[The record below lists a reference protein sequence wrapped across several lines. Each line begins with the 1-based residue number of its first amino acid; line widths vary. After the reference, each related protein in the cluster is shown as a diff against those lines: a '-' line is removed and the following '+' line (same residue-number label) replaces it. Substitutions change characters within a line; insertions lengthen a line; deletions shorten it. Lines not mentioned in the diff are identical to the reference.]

1 MALTTLEFSQL
12 KELTELHGVASFE
25 DEIRDY
31 LRKEYVSMGYELIY
45 DNLGSIF
52 AYKKSKAK
60 NAPKV
65 MVDGHMDEVGFV
77 VGSFNPDGTIGIIP
91 IGGINVLDILN
102 ATYRLK
108 TKDGTTFIGT
118 IINRDVESFEEV
130 AIDFGFMNEKEA
142 KDNGVNY
149 FDMVTFVTEFKEIGD
164 DLYTCKAI
172 DNRYSLSLGLDI
184 LHHFKDIDLPF
195 DLYVG
200 GSVQEEV
207 GLRGASCILNVI
219 QPDLAIVLD
228 CSRAV
233 NDPKGLGHIGEGVLL
248 RFFDPSMVAF
258 KELIEFQK
266 ECCENS
272 GAKYQYFATRGGTN
286 AGAIHKSLNGV
297 LTLNHC
303 ICALNIHTPV
313 STFRGID
320 YQSAK
325 KSLIYMLS
333 HFDKN
338 KLDELRS
345 FRK

>member
-1 MALTTLEFSQL
+1 MALTSLEFSQL

-31 LRKEYVSMGYELIY
+31 LRKEYLAMGYELVY

-52 AYKKSKAK
+52 AYKKSKVK

-65 MVDGHMDEVGFV
+65 MIDGHMDEVGFV
-77 VGSFNPDGTIGIIP
+77 VSSINSDGTIGIIP
-91 IGGINVLDILN
+91 IGGISESDAIN

-108 TKDGTTFIGT
+108 TRDGKTFIGT
-118 IINRDVESFEEV
+118 ILNREVSSFDEF
-130 AIDFGFMNEKEA
+130 AIDFGFMNENEA
-142 KDNGVNY
+142 KENGVNY
-149 FDMVTFVTEFKEIGD
+149 FDMVTFVTEFKEID
-164 DLYTCKAI
+164 EDLYTCKAI

-207 GLRGASCILNVI
+207 GLRGAPCILNVI
-219 QPDLAIVLD
+219 KPDLAIVLD

-233 NDPKGLGHIGEGVLL
+233 TNPKGLGHIGEGVLL

-258 KELIEFQK
+258 KELIYFQE
-266 ECCENS
+266 ECCIKS
-272 GAKYQYFATRGGTN
+272 GVKYQYFATRGGTN

-325 KSLIYMLS
+325 KSLIYMLNN
-333 HFDKN
+333 FDAK
-338 KLDELRS
+338 KLEE
-345 FRK
+345 FRKSRK

>member
-1 MALTTLEFSQL
+1 MALTTLEFNQL
-12 KELTELHGVASFE
+12 KELTELHGIASFE

-31 LRKEYVSMGYELIY
+31 LRKEYKAMGYKLVY

-52 AYKKSKAK
+52 AYKKSKVK

-65 MVDGHMDEVGFV
+65 MIDGHMDEVGFIV
-77 VGSFNPDGTIGIIP
+77 SSFNSDGSVGIIP
-91 IGGINVLDILN
+91 IGGMSVLDILT

-108 TKDGTTFIGT
+108 TRNGKTFIGT
-118 IINRDVESFEEV
+118 IINRDVDQFEDV
-130 AIDFGFMNEKEA
+130 AIDFGFTSEEEA
-142 KDNGVNY
+142 KQFGVNY
-149 FDMVTFVTEFKEIGD
+149 FDMITFNTEFKEIGED
-164 DLYTCKAI
+164 QYSCKAI
-172 DNRYSLSLGLDI
+172 DNRYSIALGLDI

-207 GLRGASCILNVI
+207 GLRGAPCILNVI
-219 QPDLAIVLD
+219 KPDFVIVLD

-233 NDPKGLGHIGEGVLL
+233 IEFNKLGHIGEGVLL

-258 KELIEFQK
+258 KELIEFQE
-266 ECCENS
+266 ECAIKS
-272 GAKYQYFATRGGTN
+272 GAKYQYFTTRGGTN

-313 STFRGID
+313 SVFRGID

-325 KSLIYMLS
+325 KSLIYMLN
-333 HFDKN
+333 HFDDK
-338 KLDELRS
+338 KLAK
-345 FRK
+345 FRKLRK